1 MKLIHQTFAIFSA
14 LLIFGWA
21 NTSTVQAQDET
32 LEEILEAHFEAVGQE
47 KLNEVKSMTM
57 TGLMSANGM
66 ELKMEIKQ
74 MRPLYYHTKMLIQGM
89 EIISAFDGENG
100 WMKSPMQA
108 AGKPVKMPEDQ
119 TKRTMEQAD
128 MDGFLYNY
136 KEKGHKLVLIGEE
149 EVEGTNTYKLKLTK
163 SQGDEV
169 LMFLDKDSYIL
180 IKTIAKMDMMG
191 QEMEAETFY
200 SNYKMIDGVAIA
212 TSIEVKAGSQGG
224 MTMQFDDIEF
234 NVELDEEM
242 FKIPG
247 GLENATEPYK
257 EESARDKKIKEVKEK
272 AEKAEKAKEEE
283 KKEKKEGDGNK

>member
-1 MKLIHQTFAIFSA
+1 MKLIHQAFAIFSA

-21 NTSTVQAQDET
+21 NTSTVQAQDAT

-47 KLNEVKSMTM
+47 KLNEVKSMSM
-57 TGLMSANGM
+57 TGLMSANGT

-74 MRPLYYHTKMLIQGM
+74 MRPLYYHTKMVIQGM
-89 EIISAFDGENG
+89 EIISAFDGEHG

-108 AGKPVKMPEDQ
+108 AGKPVMMPEDQ
-119 TKRTMEQAD
+119 AKRTMEQAD

-149 EVEGTNTYKLKLTK
+149 VEGTDSYKLKLTK
-163 SQGDEV
+163 SQGEEV

-212 TSIEVKAGSQGG
+212 TSIQVKAGPQEA

-257 EESARDKKIKEVKEK
+257 EESARDKKIKEVMEK
-272 AEKAEKAKEEE
+272 AGKAKNSELQ
-283 KKEKKEGDGNK
+283 EKKEGGGQE